1 MKEKSC
7 PFCTDGKLIQ
17 GVRSLSF
24 SYKGNS
30 IKIDQPGQY
39 CNSCDEGIVNG
50 SDIKS
55 TEKALHNFRAKIDG
69 LLTTDEIRHIR
80 SKLNLTQ
87 QQAAVFFGGGTN
99 AFSRYERGEVRQTK
113 ALDQLLRLLD
123 SHPELLDEVVRDEA
137 A

>member
-1 MKEKSC
+1 MKEKPC
-7 PFCTDGKLIQ
+7 PFCNDGKLTQ
-17 GVRSLSF
+17 CVRPLSF
-24 SYKGNS
+24 NYKGSS

-39 CNSCDEGIVNG
+39 CNSCDEGIVHG
-50 SDIKS
+50 SDIKA

-69 LLTTDEIRHIR
+69 FLTTEEIRLIR

-87 QQAAVFFGGGTN
+87 QQAAVIFGGGTN

-123 SHPELLDEVVRDEA
+123 KHPHLLEEVPRDEA